1 MTEVIDVGINRV
13 EVSERRSEGS
23 QTESDEADTE
33 KGQELVGDVEFESA
47 RKKASAI
54 TLVPGGVGPRQVS
67 CRSDNSCNACTQPRS

>member
-33 KGQELVGDVEFESA
+33 KGYDLAWLDRDDGVEAVVPDVWTFS
-47 RKKASAI
+47 SSS
-54 TLVPGGVGPRQVS
+54 LS
-67 CRSDNSCNACTQPRS
+67 S

>member
-33 KGQELVGDVEFESA
+33 KGYELVGDVEFERQTGDGLAA
-47 RKKASAI
+47 R
-54 TLVPGGVGPRQVS
+54 VGSRQVS

>member
-33 KGQELVGDVEFESA
+33 KG
-47 RKKASAI
+47 
-54 TLVPGGVGPRQVS
+54 
-67 CRSDNSCNACTQPRS
+67 